1 MFEIIEK
8 YDELKRVLKGSH
20 VFYNA
25 SDIKDRNQFFTDKS
39 VDVLIFSDGENEFL
53 DKALFAFGNVDV
65 KVFADDMQEMKLG
78 SFSGGKAIVYIPKLP
93 VQERKRFDFNDLISI
108 MTRLRA
114 KDGCEW
120 DKAQTHESI
129 RINLIEE
136 AYELLEA
143 IDAGDKAMMLEETG
157 DVLLQAVFHTHVAM
171 DNGEF
176 DYGDMLYELCNK
188 LITRHTHI
196 FGQNHAENAD
206 EALNFWNDAKKKEKQ
221 YTSYSDSMNRVPK
234 NLPSLMYANKVQK
247 RAKKCGFDF
256 PSADDALLK
265 VKEELNEILSAKSE
279 SEITDECGDLLF
291 AVVNYLR
298 LLDIEPE
305 LTLKAATEKFM
316 RRFAAMEDYILS
328 IGKNLDEC
336 SLAEM
341 DEAWG
346 KVKEKEKC
354 KSAE

>member
-8 YDELKRVLKGSH
+8 YDELKQILKGSH

-25 SDIKDRNQFFTDKS
+25 CDIESRNQFFTDKS
-39 VDVLIFSDGENEFL
+39 VDALIFSDGKSEFL

-65 KVFADDMQEMKLG
+65 KIFADDIKEMKLG

-93 VQERKRFDFNDLISI
+93 LPQRKRFDFNDLISI

-143 IDAGDKAMMLEETG
+143 IDAGDKSMMLEEAG
-157 DVLLQAVFHTHVAM
+157 DVLLQAVFHTHIAM
-171 DNGEF
+171 DNKEF
-176 DYGDMLYELCNK
+176 DYGDMLFELCNK

-196 FGQNHAENAD
+196 FGENHANNAD
-206 EALNFWNDAKKKEKQ
+206 EALNFWKDAKKKEKQ
-221 YTSYSDSMNRVPK
+221 YTSYADSMARVPK
-234 NLPSLMYANKVQK
+234 NLPSLMYAYKVQK

-279 SEITDECGDLLF
+279 SEIADECGDLLF

-298 LLDIEPE
+298 ILNVEPE

-316 RRFAAMEDYILS
+316 RRFSAMEELLLAN
-328 IGKNLDEC
+328 GKSPEEC

-346 KVKEKEKC
+346 KVKEKEK
-354 KSAE
+354 